1 MVIICEK
8 SVNSYTLPP
17 HVQLGQLMAILFQE
31 TPMPCAHF
39 GGLTERFARE
49 IEAVKTQYPFEDMKI
64 QCGLTG
70 VDPNWFYFF
79 HLISIKGI

>member
-1 MVIICEK
+1 
-8 SVNSYTLPP
+8 
-17 HVQLGQLMAILFQE
+17 
-31 TPMPCAHF
+31 MPCSAHAA
-39 GGLTERFARE
+39 GLTERFARE

-70 VDPNWFYFF
+70 VDPNCFYFI